1 MNLTWKQNEQTG
13 NYEAN
18 FSAKL
23 MSVSDRTFISSNEKG
38 TLYRAVTIQL
48 ENGNSYQG
56 IMYEA
61 NYQHGV
67 AIGNSYLCKAIN
79 SGKDENVLITVS
91 HLAAAPRATVK
102 DFGFSL
108 SQVKEEVKS
117 DAGFANVK

>member
-23 MSVSDRTFISSNEKG
+23 MSVSDKTFASNNEKG

-48 ENGNSYQG
+48 ENGSSYQG

-67 AIGNSYLCKAIN
+67 TMGNSYLCRAIN